1 MECKERTLRK
11 LVTFLVLV
19 FGLTW
24 FFAGLLILS
33 GETARAN
40 PGHVLGIMWS
50 PGIAAIL
57 TCLFFQRNVRGLGW
71 KLGKPTYLL
80 LSYVLPLLI
89 GLVTYSAIWISGL
102 GKFEVIMPFGTNTSG
117 MVGIENPPLE
127 VAFPIMLTVGLL
139 LRMVFALGEEIG
151 WRGFLVPH
159 LAEMMSLRK
168 AAVLSGAIWAA
179 YHLPGLLF
187 LDYYSGSRLKSV
199 MFFSIMAIGA
209 SVIMACIRMASGSL
223 WTAATFHAS
232 HNLAIQGIFDH
243 FTVDAGK
250 TTFFAGEFGLGLALG
265 YSAAAVWFWKRMPDL
280 QIAVP
285 PTRSRATPSAHPA

>member
-1 MECKERTLRK
+1 MSK
-11 LVTFLVLV
+11 LATFLILV

-57 TCLFFQRNVRGLGW
+57 TCLFFQRNLRGLGW
-71 KLGKPTYLL
+71 KLGKPRYLL
-80 LSYVLPLLI
+80 LGYALPLLI
-89 GLVTYSAIWISGL
+89 GSVTYSAIWISGV
-102 GKFEVIMPFGTNTSG
+102 GKFEVITPFGSSTSR
-117 MVGIENPPLE
+117 MVGLENPPLE
-127 VAFPIMLTVGLL
+127 VAFPVMLTAGLL

-159 LAEMMSLRK
+159 LAEVLSLRGT
-168 AAVLSGAIWAA
+168 ALLSGAIWAA

-187 LDYYSGSRLKSV
+187 LDYYSGGRLKSIV
-199 MFFSIMAIGA
+199 FFSIMAIGA
-209 SVIMACIRMASGSL
+209 SVIMAWIRIVSGSL

-243 FTVDAGK
+243 FTVDTGQTA
-250 TTFFAGEFGLGLALG
+250 FFAGEFGLGLALA

-280 QIAVP
+280 QIAIRP
-285 PTRSRATPSAHPA
+285 NRSRAAPSTHPA

>member
-1 MECKERTLRK
+1 MSK
-11 LVTFLVLV
+11 LATFLILV

-57 TCLFFQRNVRGLGW
+57 TCLFFQRNLRGLGW
-71 KLGKPTYLL
+71 KLGKPRYLL
-80 LSYVLPLLI
+80 LGYALPLLI
-89 GLVTYSAIWISGL
+89 GSVTYSAIWISGV
-102 GKFEVIMPFGTNTSG
+102 GKFEVITPFGSSTSR
-117 MVGIENPPLE
+117 MVGLENPPLE
-127 VAFPIMLTVGLL
+127 VAFPVMLTAGLL

-159 LAEMMSLRK
+159 LGEVLSLRG
-168 AAVLSGAIWAA
+168 AALLSGAIWAA

-187 LDYYSGSRLKSV
+187 LDYYSGGRLKSIV
-199 MFFSIMAIGA
+199 FFSIMAIGA
-209 SVIMACIRMASGSL
+209 SVIMAWIRIVSGSL

-243 FTVDAGK
+243 FTVDTGQTA
-250 TTFFAGEFGLGLALG
+250 FFAGEFGLGLALA

-280 QIAVP
+280 QIAIRP
-285 PTRSRATPSAHPA
+285 NRSRAAPATHPG

>member
-1 MECKERTLRK
+1 MSK
-11 LVTFLVLV
+11 LATFLILV

-57 TCLFFQRNVRGLGW
+57 TCLFFQRNLRGLGW
-71 KLGKPTYLL
+71 KLGKPRYLL
-80 LSYVLPLLI
+80 LGYALPLLI
-89 GLVTYSAIWISGL
+89 GSVTYSAIWISGV
-102 GKFEVIMPFGTNTSG
+102 GKFEVITPFGSSTSR
-117 MVGIENPPLE
+117 MVGLENPPLE
-127 VAFPIMLTVGLL
+127 VAFPVMLTAGLL

-159 LAEMMSLRK
+159 LAEVLSLRVT
-168 AAVLSGAIWAA
+168 ALLSGAIWAA

-187 LDYYSGSRLKSV
+187 LDYYSGGRLKSIV
-199 MFFSIMAIGA
+199 FFSIMAIGA
-209 SVIMACIRMASGSL
+209 SVIMAWIRIVSGSL

-243 FTVDAGK
+243 FTVDTGQTA
-250 TTFFAGEFGLGLALG
+250 FFAGEFGLGLALA

-280 QIAVP
+280 QIAIRP
-285 PTRSRATPSAHPA
+285 NRSRAAPSTHPA

>member
-1 MECKERTLRK
+1 MERRKRTRRK
-11 LVTFLVLV
+11 LLAYLAFV

-57 TCLFFQRNVRGLGW
+57 TCLLFQRNLRGLGW
-71 KLGKPTYLL
+71 KLGKPRYLL
-80 LSYVLPLLI
+80 LSYALPLFV
-89 GLVTYSAIWISGL
+89 GFVTYSVIWISGV
-102 GKFEVIMPFGTNTSG
+102 GKFEVITPFGSNTSRMIG
-117 MVGIENPPLE
+117 LHNPPLE
-127 VAFPIMLTVGLL
+127 VAFPVMLTVGLL

-159 LAEMMSLRK
+159 LAEIMSPRS
-168 AAVLSGAIWAA
+168 AALLSGAIWAA

-187 LDYYSGSRLKSV
+187 LDYYSGGRLKSV
-199 MFFSIMAIGA
+199 VFFSIMAIGA
-209 SVIMACIRMASGSL
+209 SVIMAWLRMASGSL
-223 WTAATFHAS
+223 WTGATFHAS

-243 FTVDAGK
+243 FTVDTGN
-250 TTFFAGEFGLGLALG
+250 TTFFAGEFGIGLALA
-265 YSAAAVWFWKRMPDL
+265 YSAAAIWFWKQMGDL
-280 QIAVP
+280 QTSVR
-285 PTRSRATPSAHPA
+285 PTPSRATPSARPA